1 MKSIITLIVS
11 FISAITFAQNISFTF
26 VNARN
31 TNDGVDDFY
40 EADIYI
46 ASDTDFIIGSGQ
58 IYFNYNTAAF
68 GENVHTNG
76 NFEMSQPDGSILA
89 TSFFG
94 GAVAAYQSF
103 IVNDNTTSRVS
114 TSFQQLAS
122 SGSFSGNNVTS
133 TPSHLFSIKIKYA
146 DINESANVSFEEGS
160 VFLDQFFTA
169 CGPTTSGFATADCTN
184 EPGTQITGDSFD
196 SSGSVII
203 TAAVWTGVTDS
214 DWNTSGNWDITA
226 IPEVTYD
233 ITIAN
238 VTTSPVV
245 GSGTSVQMGDLTV
258 EASASLDVTGSG
270 SAQVDGD
277 FLNSGTVSLTSDA
290 SNSSAFIV
298 KGTATG
304 EVTYE
309 RGGLLANEWHVISAP
324 VEGQSIKEF
333 AENVA
338 NDIRINTTVTP
349 NRYAIAYY
357 DDNNA
362 DGSKWV
368 YYTTDDLTTNTLTF
382 EKGRGYAISR
392 ATSGS
397 VSFTGTLET
406 SSVTKAVVASQW
418 NAVGNPFTAFLPLN
432 ENSGDNFVADNS
444 SNMDPSFVA
453 AYVWDNTQ
461 SKYVPTSLVSSENS
475 LAPGQGFFIKAGS
488 AASSITLDQDQR
500 LTQPVT
506 GGTFARGTQEQTPT
520 IELIAT
526 SNNTSVETVVKYFSN
541 ATKGLDPG
549 YDVGNF
555 GATTFDVFTHLL
567 EGSNEDFTIQSL
579 PNSDYESMVIPVGVK
594 LAANTEVSFK
604 VTSLGLPDGIEVF
617 IEDREKGKVTK
628 LDEGSKYSITSE
640 IAINGTGRFYIHT
653 ISERLSTDDV
663 ASNLMNVHIYTSN
676 KKEVTVSG
684 LSTNATIKVYS
695 ILGEELLSTEVVENS
710 TNRISLPRVSSG
722 VYIVKLASDVGNI
735 AKKIIIE

>member
-1 MKSIITLIVS
+1 MKSIITLLVS

-68 GENVHTNG
+68 GENVHTNS

-146 DINESANVSFEEGS
+146 DANENANVSFEEGS

-475 LAPGQGFFIKAGS
+475 LAPGQGFFIRAGS

-628 LDEGSKYSITSE
+628 LDEGSEYSITSE
-640 IAINGTGRFYIHT
+640 TAINGTGRFYIHT

-663 ASNLMNVHIYTSN
+663 ASNLMNVNIYTSN

-684 LSTNATIKVYS
+684 LSTNATVKVYS
-695 ILGEELLSTEVVENS
+695 ILGEELLSTEAVENS

-735 AKKIIIE
+735 TKKIIIE